1 MGAASPAGFAVTE
14 GSRGGDGPLGNS
26 LYDARKMNID
36 GRAEEAA
43 MWRMRDRGRMGAW
56 GLEELIEPQI
66 RAVVAQELGV
76 EPEGLTRDVS
86 LREDLAADSLD
97 QVELALALEETL
109 GVTLPEAMMD
119 SLRSYGELVERVV
132 AAVAAQRRVSPGD
145 LAIVVRTRIVPPST
159 RGDRA
164 LERATLLTAY
174 EAQTIIADAARL
186 GRDTRLEVIVPDATG
201 DGIVGQI
208 ERLFAGLVT
217 RGVAVVVQRE
227 RTAAAER
234 ARRRA

>member
-1 MGAASPAGFAVTE
+1 
-14 GSRGGDGPLGNS
+14 
-26 LYDARKMNID
+26 MNID